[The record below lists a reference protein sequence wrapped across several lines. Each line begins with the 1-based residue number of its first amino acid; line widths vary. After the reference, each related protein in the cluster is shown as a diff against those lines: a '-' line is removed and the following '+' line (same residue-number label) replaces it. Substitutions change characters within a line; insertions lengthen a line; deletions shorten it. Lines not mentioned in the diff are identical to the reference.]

1 MAGVRAYICADG
13 CQGLDQE
20 EFSRREGKGR
30 QAKQRIAEAWRAWR
44 LGGIEDSSLTE
55 SAENTK
61 NERLFVAFVSP

>member
-30 QAKQRIAEAWRAWR
+30 QAKQRIAEVWR